1 METTSIKSAEITR
14 EWYLVDAKDK
24 TLGRLS
30 SSIAQLLR
38 GKGKPYYT
46 PHMDMG
52 DFVIVINADKI
63 KVTGNKDK
71 DKTYFS
77 HSGFPGSASKITY
90 NKMLQKN
97 PEKIIN
103 KAVKGMLP
111 HNRLGSKL
119 LKHLKVYNTES
130 HPHSAQQPKIITI

>member
-1 METTSIKSAEITR
+1 
-14 EWYLVDAKDK
+14 
-24 TLGRLS
+24 
-30 SSIAQLLR
+30 
-38 GKGKPYYT
+38 
-46 PHMDMG
+46 MG

-119 LKHLKVYNTES
+119 LKHLKVYNTEK
-130 HPHSAQQPKIITI
+130 HPHTAQQPKIITI